1 MVKVFEIYCYI
12 CAGII
17 SIGILAGLVGLAI
30 NLVAYAIESCIGFKT
45 FNKVLKLYRQ
55 QKDVILKEEDLKEK

>member
-17 SIGILAGLVGLAI
+17 SIGILAGLIGVVANVVVYVSRSCVGMNI
-30 NLVAYAIESCIGFKT
+30 WFKA
-45 FNKVLKLYRQ
+45 LKLYRE
-55 QKDVILKEEDLKEK
+55 QKDKILKEEDLKEN